1 MDVIIYHNPK
11 CATSRNVLGLIRNA
25 GVEPHVVDYQ
35 KCPPTTALLAQL
47 LARAGLSV
55 REILRKKGTPYDEP
69 GLDDPALS
77 DEALYAAI
85 AAHPILMNR
94 PLVVTPKGVRLCR
107 PSEGGHRPP
116 AAAARRILQ
125 GGRRA
130 DRRREGPARGDGV
143 SLFLRLREKPARSAG
158 RGALTPR
165 CA

>member
-25 GVEPHVVDYQ
+25 GVEPHVIDYQ

-55 REILRKKGTPYDEP
+55 REILRKKGTPYDEL

-77 DEALYAAI
+77 DEALYAVI
-85 AAHPILMNR
+85 AKHPILMNR

-107 PSEGGHRPP
+107 PSESVIDLLPPQRGEFFKEDGERIVDEKGRPV
-116 AAAARRILQ
+116 A
-125 GGRRA
+125 
-130 DRRREGPARGDGV
+130 
-143 SLFLRLREKPARSAG
+143 SA
-158 RGALTPR
+158 
-165 CA
+165 